1 MGQPRLLDL
10 VRNEI
15 RLRHYSL
22 RTEKAYIDWIT
33 RFIIFHDKRHPKDL
47 GADHVSAYLTYLAT
61 RKNVAASTQNQ
72 ALNAL
77 VFLYTQVLNIELNDL
92 DQIVRAK
99 KPKKL
104 PVVLSREEVSHLLA
118 VLTGSYWLMGALL
131 YGSGLRL
138 MECLRLRVQD
148 VDFDYNQILIRSGKG
163 NKDRRSMLPQKVI
176 ESLKRQVEYVY
187 QLHQHDLEN
196 GHAEVYLPNAL
207 ARKYPQAAKEK
218 GWQYLFPAER
228 ISKDPRSKAW
238 RRHHLHETVLQSK
251 IKKAVRT
258 AGVKKAA
265 SCHSLRHSFA
275 THLLED
281 GYDIRTVQELLG
293 HADIR
298 TTMIYTHV
306 LNRGGQGVLSPLDRV

>member
-1 MGQPRLLDL
+1 MSQPRLLDL

-33 RFIIFHDKRHPKDL
+33 RFIIFHNKRHPKDL

-77 VFLYTQVLNIELNDL
+77 VFLYKHVLNIELDEL

-104 PVVLSREEVSHLLA
+104 PVVLSRDEVTRLLSG
-118 VLTGSYWLMGALL
+118 LTGAHWLMGALL

-138 MECLRLRVQD
+138 MECLRLRVKD
-148 VDFDYNQILIRSGKG
+148 VDFDYNQIIIRSGKG
-163 NKDRRSMLPQKVI
+163 NKDRRSMLPQRVI
-176 ESLKRQVEYVY
+176 EPLNRQIEYVY
-187 QLHQHDLEN
+187 QLHNHDLEN
-196 GHAEVYLPNAL
+196 GYGSVYMPDAL
-207 ARKYPQAAKEK
+207 ARKYPQAGKEK
-218 GWQYLFPAER
+218 RWQYLFPAEK
-228 ISKDPRSKAW
+228 ISKDPRSEAW

-251 IKKAVRT
+251 VKKAVRT
-258 AGVKKAA
+258 AGIKKAA

-306 LNRGGQGVLSPLDRV
+306 LNRGGQGVLSPLDRA